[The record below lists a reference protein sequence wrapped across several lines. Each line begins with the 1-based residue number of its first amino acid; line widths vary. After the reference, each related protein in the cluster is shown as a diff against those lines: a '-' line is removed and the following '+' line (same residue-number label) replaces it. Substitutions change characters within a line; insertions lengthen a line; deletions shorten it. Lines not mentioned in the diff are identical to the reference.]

1 MATLSLDADKTALIR
16 DILDIDNA
24 EVLHR
29 LRRYLHTHST
39 KSKTKKAKA
48 SLLDSLC
55 GAWKDDTKTA
65 EEMVDEIYNNRLMQV
80 RGDEITKIFNE

>member
-1 MATLSLDADKTALIR
+1 MKTFSLEADKTALIR

-39 KSKTKKAKA
+39 KSKTKKDKA
-48 SLLDSLC
+48 ALLDSLC
-55 GAWKDDTKTA
+55 GAWKDDTMTA
-65 EEMVDEIYNNRLMQV
+65 EELVDEIYNNRLMQV
-80 RGDEITKIFNE
+80 RGDEIVRLFNE